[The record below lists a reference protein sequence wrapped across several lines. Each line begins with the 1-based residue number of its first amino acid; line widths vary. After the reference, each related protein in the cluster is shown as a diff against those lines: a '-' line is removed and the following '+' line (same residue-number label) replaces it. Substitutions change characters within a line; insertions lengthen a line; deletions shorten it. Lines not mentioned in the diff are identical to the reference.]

1 MRSSARQAIACI
13 FAIIC
18 IVVTAN
24 SQNIPV
30 KEPGGTI
37 TGKVTVK
44 GRGAPGITVVLLP
57 SPQMTRREYTGPK
70 AVTDNDG
77 NYRIANVTPGSYRV
91 IPVAKV
97 YVPAEN
103 ADSQKVLI
111 VNKGDTIEHIDFAM
125 IRGAVITGKVL
136 DAEGRPVVE
145 EGVSVFT
152 DSENRNYAGSYSTT
166 DDRGVYRIYGLR
178 AGSYRVAAGRDESMS
193 GAVRPHSRTYHP
205 SASDPAQA
213 TVVELSE
220 GGEAKDVDITFTRRV
235 STYTARGRIID
246 GDTGQP
252 LANVDYGITRIE
264 KNGGSSS
271 RTGGYRTN
279 SRGEFK
285 VENLSPGTYSIPV
298 STGSDN
304 DLRFEETPFEIVD
317 QDVNGLVV
325 KGNRGGSISGVV
337 VFEGV
342 DDSKTREQF
351 DHWWVMASVE
361 GIPGQSK
368 FTSGKIASDGSF
380 HIRGLAGGG
389 ALTLSIHSKREVRI
403 ERIERD
409 GVPQTGRIVLQER
422 EHIKGL
428 RVIAQLGNGSLRGR
442 IEVVNGTLPAD
453 ARFSLSA
460 RIVGQ
465 DLGRR
470 FSGVNMMP
478 QVDARGQ
485 FIVEGLMAG
494 TYDVDAG
501 VYFPSA
507 KLGYIGRKQVVITQ
521 GGTTTVNITVD
532 LSSTPIRQ

>member
-1 MRSSARQAIACI
+1 MVSSARQAIACI

-18 IVVTAN
+18 IAVTAN
-24 SQNIPV
+24 AQNTPV

-44 GRGAPGITVVLLP
+44 GKGAPGITVVLLP
-57 SPQMTRREYTGPK
+57 SERRTRREYSGPR
-70 AVTDNDG
+70 AVTDDDG
-77 NYRIANVTPGSYRV
+77 NYRIVNVTPGSYRV
-91 IPVAKV
+91 IPVARV

-103 ADSQKVLI
+103 ADREKVLI
-111 VNKGDTIEHIDFAM
+111 VNKGDTIENIDFTM

-152 DSENRNYAGSYSTT
+152 DSENRNYAASSSMT
-166 DDRGVYRIYGLR
+166 DDRGVYRIYGLYP
-178 AGSYRVAAGRDESMS
+178 GSYRVAAGRDESMS
-193 GAVRPHSRTYHP
+193 GVLRPHSRTYHP

-220 GGEAKDVDITFTRRV
+220 GGEAKDVDITFSRKIP
-235 STYTARGRIID
+235 TYTARGRVVD

-264 KNGGSSS
+264 KNGSSS
-271 RTGGYRTN
+271 RTGGHRTN

-285 VENLSPGTYSIPV
+285 IENLSPGTYSIPV
-298 STGSDN
+298 SSGADN
-304 DLRFEETPFEIVD
+304 DLRFEEAPFEIVD

-342 DDSKTREQF
+342 DDGKTREQI

-361 GIPGQSK
+361 GPPGQPK

-380 HIRGLAGGG
+380 QLRGLAGGT
-389 ALTLSIHSKREVRI
+389 LTFSIHSERQVRV

-409 GVPQTGRIVLQER
+409 GVPQTGRIVIQER

-428 RVIAQLGNGSLRGR
+428 RVIVQLGNGSLRGR
-442 IEVVNGTLPAD
+442 IEAVNGTLPAD

-465 DLGRR
+465 DLERR
-470 FSGVNMMP
+470 FSGVNLMP
-478 QVDARGQ
+478 RVDARGQ
-485 FIVEGLMAG
+485 FIVEGLMPG
-494 TYDVDAG
+494 TYDVEAG
-501 VYFPSA
+501 VYSPSA
-507 KLGYIGRKQVVITQ
+507 KLGYIGTKQVVVAQ